1 VQRLDDAHNKGKAQ
15 NEEKKLFSF
24 KRNLSFILEAIDLR

>member
-15 NEEKKLFSF
+15 NEEKKIISIKKKSLF
-24 KRNLSFILEAIDLR
+24 NLGSN